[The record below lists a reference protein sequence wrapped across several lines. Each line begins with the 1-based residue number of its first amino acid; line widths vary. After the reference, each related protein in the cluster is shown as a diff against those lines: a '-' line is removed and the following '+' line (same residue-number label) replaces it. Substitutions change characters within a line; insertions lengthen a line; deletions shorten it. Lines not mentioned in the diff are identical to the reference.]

1 MDTTYLPY
9 ECADTITLRE
19 PVASGEGEL
28 VPTSVVGL
36 VLFLILLAPGFAF
49 VLRQERVRSGRTQ
62 SAFRETTTVA
72 LVSVVANGAVLALFA
87 VLRIAFPSW
96 TPDVGAIV
104 RTPQR
109 YAVEHYAQ
117 LLGWGI
123 GMLAVA
129 TLVAFLAGGRRV
141 REHESS
147 VSAWTLLFTAHPGAA
162 VFVGCVLDDGS
173 YVAGRLLSFSRAAE
187 DVADRELTLTG
198 PITYRAPEKT
208 GTSVLPD
215 VGATA
220 ISARRIVL
228 LNVSYLSEAA

>member
-1 MDTTYLPY
+1 M
-9 ECADTITLRE
+9 
-19 PVASGEGEL
+19 
-28 VPTSVVGL
+28 PTSLLGL
-36 VLFLILLAPGFAF
+36 VLFLVLLAPGFAF
-49 VLRQERVRSGRTQ
+49 TLRRERVRSGRTL

-72 LVSVVANGAVLALFA
+72 LVSVAANGAVLALFA
-87 VLRIAFPSW
+87 VLRIVFPSW
-96 TPDVGAIV
+96 TPDVGALV
-104 RTPQR
+104 REPQR

-117 LLGWGI
+117 LLSWGV
-123 GMLAVA
+123 GLLAVA
-129 TLVAFLAGGRRV
+129 TLVAFAAGGRRGK
-141 REHESS
+141 EHESG
-147 VSAWTLLFTAHPGAA
+147 VSAWTLLFTAHPDAK

-208 GTSVLPD
+208 ETSVLPD

-228 LNVSYLSEAA
+228 LNVSYLPDDAES